1 MYAAGVERRVVVKGK
16 NDKNSNKQSGHCGPT
31 LHQRPKWMAARM
43 AVHYVDTWLYVCRYG
58 TERELSIPLSTAIPV
73 LQRTHTSIS
82 NYKSLNA
89 YTWHIQQVTTPF
101 DLRIARTNWDSLKLT
116 RCR

>member
-82 NYKSLNA
+82 NSKSFNS
-89 YTWHIQQVTTPF
+89 YTAGNNT
-101 DLRIARTNWDSLKLT
+101 ARPLYRENQLGLLKTNT
-116 RCR
+116 VPMNQ